1 VLLSQVGHRDDAIYQ
16 RFLDLFAERLGGT
29 PLYVT
34 VLAAAAFYAYAALR
48 RVPRSADALTAT
60 VALLAAVGPDTLT
73 LEAAG
78 PVRPLPLVAAALLQ
92 LGLGF
97 RQRHAGRYLLGTATA
112 TALVALFVGAPEA
125 LELGLVAL
133 LIGGARL
140 ATAPVEVFPLVLAA
154 LLAGYG
160 LMLGNRISQGS
171 AAVLVLG
178 WLASLSWLGYGW
190 LRQLVAGL
198 DYLALSLLVFV
209 LAVLTSVV
217 KSGVLARLA
226 PTRDRA

>member
-1 VLLSQVGHRDDAIYQ
+1 
-16 RFLDLFAERLGGT
+16 
-29 PLYVT
+29 
-34 VLAAAAFYAYAALR
+34 
-48 RVPRSADALTAT
+48 
-60 VALLAAVGPDTLT
+60 
-73 LEAAG
+73 
-78 PVRPLPLVAAALLQ
+78 
-92 LGLGF
+92 LGF

-133 LIGGARL
+133 LIGGARFGDVLGRAFRGVGALMVLGYGLAVLFAGVAPPESL

-178 WLASLSWLGYGW
+178 WLASLSWLGY
-190 LRQLVAGL
+190 
-198 DYLALSLLVFV
+198 
-209 LAVLTSVV
+209 
-217 KSGVLARLA
+217 
-226 PTRDRA
+226 